1 MLQMERYKELLASDR
16 FARFL
21 GIELLEVAEGYA
33 RLQMRLTDEHK
44 NFFGATH
51 GGAIFALADASFG
64 AAANAEGLV
73 TAAIHV
79 SIDFLKGPENGALLT
94 ATCRRNLQGGKVAHY
109 TMVVAD
115 ERGTMIALCNGW
127 ARRTLR
133 PLLSEEQ

>member
-1 MLQMERYKELLASDR
+1 
-16 FARFL
+16 
-21 GIELLEVAEGYA
+21 
-33 RLQMRLTDEHK
+33 
-44 NFFGATH
+44 
-51 GGAIFALADASFG
+51 
-64 AAANAEGLV
+64 V

-94 ATCRRNLQGGKVAHY
+94 ATCRRNLHGGKVGHY

-133 PLLSEEQ
+133 PLLPEEQEEANEMWDPLRVERGLDEL